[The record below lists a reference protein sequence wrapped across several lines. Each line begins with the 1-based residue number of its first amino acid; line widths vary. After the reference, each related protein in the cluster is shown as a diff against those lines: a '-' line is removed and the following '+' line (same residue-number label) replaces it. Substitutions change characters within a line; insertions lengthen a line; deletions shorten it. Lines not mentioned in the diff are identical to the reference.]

1 MKKNLIIAGE
11 HSAKVCLILVIVFL
25 AYYIAPLLMPVILSI
40 FAAIVLDPV
49 IGYIT
54 RVRIFKRHIP
64 KEMAILSVLLVC
76 ALLLAAFS
84 VFLLKPLLA
93 EINNIMQALPQIAVT
108 VQSLS
113 EVWFDRLSHM
123 DLPSTVQDMLEKA
136 LNAVSAY
143 ILTLLRNMLQT
154 TVSFAT
160 NILSFI
166 IVPILIYYFL
176 KDGSRFRDGFILL
189 FPKEWH
195 QQTRDILEE
204 SRLVL
209 GAYGRGVV
217 VIGLISGIVI
227 GIGTYVIGLDY
238 PYVFAVLAILA
249 EAVPIIGA
257 IFSAL
262 PAMFFASMK
271 GTDTLIIVTLFYLIY
286 HQIDA
291 YVITPRI
298 SGKLLDMHPLVIIIS
313 IFIGGKLSG
322 AIGMLF
328 AVPVVALIR
337 VLIRHIMFS
346 ETLEKN
352 R

>member
-11 HSAKVCLILVIVFL
+11 HAAKTCLILGIVFL
-25 AYYIAPLLMPVILSI
+25 AYYIAPLLMPVIMSI
-40 FAAIVLDPV
+40 FAAVVLDPL
-49 IGYIT
+49 INYMT
-54 RVRIFKRHIP
+54 SKRIFNKKLP
-64 KEMAILSVLLVC
+64 KEAAILLVLLAC
-76 ALLLAAFS
+76 GLLFTTFS
-84 VFLLKPLLA
+84 VFLLRPLLL
-93 EINNIMQALPQIAVT
+93 EINNILKSLPQIATT
-108 VQSLS
+108 VNSLGT
-113 EVWFDRLSHM
+113 VWLDKLSHM
-123 DLPSTVQDMLEKA
+123 DLPNNVEDMIVQA

-143 ILTLLRNMLQT
+143 ILTLLQNMLQS

-166 IVPILIYYFL
+166 IVPILIYYLL
-176 KDGSRFRDGFILL
+176 KDGSKFRDGFVLL
-189 FPKEWH
+189 FPKEWQH
-195 QQTRDILEE
+195 KTLAILEE

-209 GAYGRGVV
+209 SAYGRGVII
-217 VIGLISGIVI
+217 IGLISGAII
-227 GIGTYVIGLDY
+227 GIGTYIIGLEY

-262 PAMFFASMK
+262 PAMFFASMQ
-271 GTDTLIIVTLFYLIY
+271 GTDTLIVVTLFYLIY

-298 SGKLLDMHPLVIIIS
+298 SGKMLDMHPLVIIIS

-322 AIGMLF
+322 ALGMLF

-337 VLIRHIMFS
+337 VLIKHIMFS
-346 ETLEKN
+346 ETVEKTN
-352 R
+352 